1 MPYPIIDMHCDL
13 LSYLN
18 SAPNPDPLRKDDLGC
33 SFPALSEGNVNLQ
46 VLAIYTA
53 TKKGSTEMGLNQS
66 RIFKDLFSKYEDQ
79 VELITP
85 DNVNS
90 VPSLSKIGLVA
101 AIESGSGFCE
111 EDEPLDSG
119 FKKLEEII
127 SNTQR
132 VLYISMTHHHENRFG
147 GGNYSDAGLKDDGK
161 ALLDYINGRKIAID
175 FSHTSD
181 ALARGILEHVTK
193 HGLDIPILASHSNY
207 RPVFEHARN
216 LPDDIAKEIM
226 SRGGIIG
233 VNFLRA
239 FLNDDDPE
247 AIYDHIQ
254 YGLDLGGKDAVC
266 LGADF
271 FYTGEHPD
279 QTRMPFYRDE
289 HHSATCYPAILE
301 EITNRFS
308 SDLSEKLSHQN
319 ALAFLK
325 RVWS

>member
-1 MPYPIIDMHCDL
+1 MHYPIIDMHCDL

-18 SAPNPDPLRKDDLGC
+18 SAPDPDPLRKDDLGC
-33 SFPALSEGNVNLQ
+33 SFPALSEGNVKLQ

-66 RIFKDLFSKYEDQ
+66 RIFRDFFSKYEDK

-85 DNVNS
+85 DNIND

-101 AIESGSGFCE
+101 SIESGSGFCE

-127 SNTQR
+127 DNTHR

-147 GGNYSDAGLKDDGK
+147 GGNYSDAGLKADGK
-161 ALLDYINGRKIAID
+161 ELLNYISGRKIAID

-207 RPVFEHARN
+207 RPVYEHARN
-216 LPDDIAKEIM
+216 LPDDIAKEIL
-226 SRGGIIG
+226 RRDGIIG

-239 FLNDDDPE
+239 FLNDEDPE
-247 AIYDHIQ
+247 AIYDHIH
-254 YGLDLGGKDAVC
+254 YGLDLGGEDAIC
-266 LGADF
+266 MGADF

-279 QTRMPFYRDE
+279 QTRAPFY
-289 HHSATCYPAILE
+289 HNGHQSATCYPAIMQKVLD
-301 EITNRFS
+301 RFS
-308 SDLSEKLSHQN
+308 VDVAGKLSHQN
-319 ALAFLK
+319 ALSFIK